1 MTFAKDSS
9 WHKCEVPTASRN
21 VWCWGQSRKHLLAR
35 SISHFDPSRTSTCG
49 RIQCDDYR
57 NLIIYAVSSS
67 CDEDRMKRR
76 EFIAGTAAL
85 LVSPRRSRAQATPR
99 RIASLNPAPNNL
111 PLGKVWRDSL
121 RDHGWVEGKN
131 LIIDS
136 LSAEGHA
143 ERLPALAAELVA
155 LKPDL
160 LVAFGPQVAVAL
172 KSATATIPIVF
183 VAVFDPVAIGL
194 VQSLSRPGGNITG
207 LATSAGDIITGKQ
220 VEILRELVPGASKI
234 ALLVNPG
241 NPAHRPLLAEV
252 PSTARSLGVALLT
265 VEATTAE
272 ELDTAFASAAAQHA
286 DAMIVLG
293 DGLTTQEAPRV
304 TALAANHH
312 LPAIYIFRA
321 IAPGGLIVYGPDY
334 ADLLRRSGDYV
345 DKILRGT
352 KPADLP
358 VEQPT
363 KFELVINMKTAKA
376 LGLTVPPSLLISAD
390 EVIE

>member
-1 MTFAKDSS
+1 
-9 WHKCEVPTASRN
+9 
-21 VWCWGQSRKHLLAR
+21 
-35 SISHFDPSRTSTCG
+35 
-49 RIQCDDYR
+49 
-57 NLIIYAVSSS
+57 
-67 CDEDRMKRR
+67 MKRR
-76 EFIAGTAAL
+76 HFIAGTAAL
-85 LVSPRRSRAQATPR
+85 LVSPRHSWAEGTPR
-99 RIASLNPAPNNL
+99 RIGALSPAQSNL
-111 PLGKVWRDSL
+111 ALREGFRDSL
-121 RDHGWVEGKN
+121 RNHGWVVGKN
-131 LIIDS
+131 LIIDARY
-136 LSAEGHA
+136 AEGHD

-160 LVAFGPQVAVAL
+160 LLGFGPQVAVTL

-194 VQSLSRPGGNITG
+194 VQSLSRPGGNVTG
-207 LATSAGDIITGKQ
+207 LATSAGNLVEKQ
-220 VEILRELVPGASKI
+220 VEILRELAPSVSKI
-234 ALLVNPG
+234 ALLVNPR
-241 NPAHRPLLAEV
+241 NPMHRQALANDV
-252 PSTARSLGVALLT
+252 PSTAQRMGVALPI

-286 DAMIVLG
+286 DAMIVFG
-293 DGLTTQEAPRV
+293 DDLTNQEAPRV

-312 LPAIYIFRA
+312 LPAIYLFRA
-321 IAPGGLIVYGPDY
+321 FAPGGLIVYGPDY
-334 ADLLRRSGDYV
+334 ADLFRRSGDYV

-376 LGLTVPPSLLISAD
+376 LGLTVPSSLLVRAD